1 METPRALRAERTRC
15 LVRESPMIRTH
26 SVHPAP
32 SLRGLLGLLRA
43 GLLAVLLGLGGVVAA
58 VPAGAHAGLVDSDP
72 ADGATVDQLAGE
84 VTLTFSEEVR
94 GPVTVVVTDPDG
106 TGLQDG
112 DAVVDGPRVVQP
124 VERATVAG
132 LHTIAYRVI
141 SADGHPITGQVRVTV
156 EATSSED
163 GVPDPTPSASP
174 EETPTDADTSP
185 DTTPGTTPGTTAE
198 DGDSATAIWLTA
210 GALAV
215 VLVLGGLAYVR
226 RKQR

>member
-1 METPRALRAERTRC
+1 
-15 LVRESPMIRTH
+15 MIRTH
-26 SVHPAP
+26 AP
-32 SLRGLLGLLRA
+32 RPSPQLAPLARLRA
-43 GLLAVLLGLGGVVAA
+43 ALLTTLVALVALGGLVVTA

-72 ADGATVDQLAGE
+72 ADGATITQFTGE

-112 DAVVDGPRVVQP
+112 DATIDGTRVVQP
-124 VERATVAG
+124 VERAVVAG

-156 EATSSED
+156 EPTSSED
-163 GVPDPTPSASP
+163 GVPEPTQSADPGASS
-174 EETPTDADTSP
+174 DTSS
-185 DTTPGTTPGTTAE
+185 DTAADDET
-198 DGDSATAIWLTA
+198 SATTLWLTA

-215 VLVLGGLAYVR
+215 VLVLGSLVYAR